1 MELWSGERT
10 TGSTVLLGFALLLLS
25 TMTATS
31 CVSSAESEE
40 REPPAAPAPPP
51 APRPAPLED
60 WPPKLGSAYPD
71 VELRDSNGEA
81 VRLSSFRGKVLLIEP
96 IGMNCPACIAFAGG
110 NSDGRGGLD
119 GQPGQNGLE
128 SIESYVERYA
138 PGASLNDPD
147 LVFIHMLLYNHKLR
161 APTEEDARR
170 WAEHFGVSRP
180 NHLVLY
186 GDERFINPAS
196 YKMIPGFQLID
207 RDFILRSDSTGHT
220 PTHNLWKDLLPMLAE
235 ELKAG

>member
-1 MELWSGERT
+1 
-10 TGSTVLLGFALLLLS
+10 
-25 TMTATS
+25 MTATS

-71 VELRDSNGEA
+71 VELRDSNG
-81 VRLSSFRGKVLLIEP
+81 
-96 IGMNCPACIAFAGG
+96 
-110 NSDGRGGLD
+110 RGGL
-119 GQPGQNGLE
+119 GGEPGQNGLE

-180 NHLVLY
+180 DHLVLY

-235 ELKAG
+235 ELSVG